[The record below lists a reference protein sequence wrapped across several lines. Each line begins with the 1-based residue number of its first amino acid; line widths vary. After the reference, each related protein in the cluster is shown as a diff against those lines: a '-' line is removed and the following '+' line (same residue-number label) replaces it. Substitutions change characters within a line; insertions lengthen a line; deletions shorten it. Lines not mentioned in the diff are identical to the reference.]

1 MKLKIGDNVVVITGK
16 DKGQVGKIKTIFKNK
31 NTVIVT
37 GLNLKTKH
45 LKSTNKEDPGKILN
59 IEAPIHQSNIMLCD
73 LDNIKSRFKTIRQ
86 DGSKVRISK
95 KTGQSI
101 N

>member
-1 MKLKIGDNVVVITGK
+1 MKLKIGDNVIVIAGQ
-16 DKGQVGKIKTIFKNK
+16 DKGQAGKIKTIFKKK
-31 NTVIVT
+31 NTVVVD

-73 LDNIKSRFKTIRQ
+73 SDNVRSRFKTITQ

>member
-1 MKLKIGDNVVVITGK
+1 MNKLKVKKGDNVIVITGK
-16 DKGQVGKIKTIFKNK
+16 DKGQVGKIQTIFKNK

-59 IEAPIHQSNIMLCD
+59 IEAPIHQSNIMLI
-73 LDNIKSRFKTIRQ
+73 LSYSNSGNINWSFRPIL
-86 DGSKVRISK
+86 
-95 KTGQSI
+95 
-101 N
+101 